1 MASRKTQKRKRATR
15 RTATEMMG
23 RKPNG
28 NTVSEALP
36 SEPSVEVPARPP
48 WVVPAFCGLVLAAI
62 GAGVA
67 AGQSRS
73 PKDGVAVAVGVLV
86 IGTLFGFLLR
96 PPPLRDQPGDDTAI
110 DFGRSEPRERQPTSG
125 PSRAERRR
133 QARDARRQ

>member
-15 RTATEMMG
+15 RTASGMMG
-23 RKPNG
+23 RKPNESDAPED
-28 NTVSEALP
+28 VP
-36 SEPSVEVPARPP
+36 SESSPDIPARPG
-48 WVVPAFCGLVLAAI
+48 WVIPAFCGLVLAAI

-125 PSRAERRR
+125 RSRAERRR